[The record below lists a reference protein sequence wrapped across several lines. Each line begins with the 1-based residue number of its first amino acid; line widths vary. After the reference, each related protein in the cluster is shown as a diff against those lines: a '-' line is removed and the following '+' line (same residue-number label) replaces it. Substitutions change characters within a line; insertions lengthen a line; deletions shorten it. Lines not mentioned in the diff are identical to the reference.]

1 MQKIYW
7 LILFSSHFKSLT
19 RDLFLRALFK
29 CCIIINHLLLC
40 IAFSKVTKLVISEL
54 VITSPINFKFVCS
67 TNSFNALKNES
78 LLKGASINYVS
89 KILPIFDPLTLR
101 NQVYYIS
108 LCSSIYI
115 WSTPLLV
122 YVVYEWPQTHY
133 YSTSRR
139 HLMPFKLFELWTFTC
154 GAV

>member
-1 MQKIYW
+1 MEF
-7 LILFSSHFKSLT
+7 LIHDTEGLSN
-19 RDLFLRALFK
+19 
-29 CCIIINHLLLC
+29 NHMLLC

-108 LCSSIYI
+108 LVAY
-115 WSTPLLV
+115 TFG
-122 YVVYEWPQTHY
+122 
-133 YSTSRR
+133 
-139 HLMPFKLFELWTFTC
+139 HLPCLYT
-154 GAV
+154 